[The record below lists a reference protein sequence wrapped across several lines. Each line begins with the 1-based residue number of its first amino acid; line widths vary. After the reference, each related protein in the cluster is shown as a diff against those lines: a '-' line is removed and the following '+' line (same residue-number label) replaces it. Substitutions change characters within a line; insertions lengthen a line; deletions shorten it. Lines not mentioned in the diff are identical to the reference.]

1 MADTAIT
8 VRDLSKQYVRG
19 PDRLESPWD
28 LLGKA
33 FPRLFKRG
41 ADDAS
46 ADPPGAFWALKDISF
61 DVRPG
66 ERVGIIGRNGAGKST
81 LLKILS
87 RIVYPTS
94 GEARV
99 RGRMTSLLEVGT
111 GFNPVFT
118 GRENIYLNASLHG
131 LEPATIA
138 ERFEE
143 IVEFSGVRDFI
154 DTPVRHYSSGMYMRL
169 AFSVAA
175 HLDPDI
181 LLLDEVLA
189 VGDLSFQMK
198 CLKRVEGLTAEGRTV
213 LFVSHSLDAV
223 SRLCERALW
232 LDGGRIVLDGPT
244 VEVVAAYVQEALGL
258 QSSRTWLPEGGAPRP
273 ADRAADGGSED
284 RGPGNEFARLVS
296 ARVVNREGLTV
307 TTVAIDEPV
316 GIEVVYDVLREG
328 KNIQPALYFDNAE
341 GVRAFVAAYTDGQYL
356 HENSRPGRYRATA
369 WIPPDLLNEGPM
381 FVSVCLCT
389 PDPLERHCLV
399 ERAVSFHGLERLEGK
414 GSRDT
419 ARGLFA
425 RAFPGVV
432 RPKLRWETTCS
443 AAPSG
448 LEKAGQAAGSRG

>member
-8 VRDLSKQYVRG
+8 VRDLSKRYVRG
-19 PDRLESPWD
+19 PDRLESPWA
-28 LLGKA
+28 LVAKA
-33 FPRLFKRG
+33 FPRVFQRRAG
-41 ADDAS
+41 RAA
-46 ADPPGAFWALKDISF
+46 ADPPGAFWALKDVSF

-66 ERVGIIGRNGAGKST
+66 ERIGIIGRNGAGKST

-111 GFNPVFT
+111 GFNPVLS

-131 LEPATIA
+131 LQPAEIA
-138 ERFEE
+138 DRFDE

-232 LDGGRIVLDGPT
+232 LDGGRIVCDGPT
-244 VEVVAAYVQEALGL
+244 GEVVGTYVEEVLGL
-258 QSSRTWLPEGGAPRP
+258 QSSRTWLPEEGPPRKAGGTA
-273 ADRAADGGSED
+273 AAESDDRV
-284 RGPGNEFARLVS
+284 PGNEFTRLIS
-296 ARVVNREGLTV
+296 ARIVDRAGLTL
-307 TTVAIDEPV
+307 TAVATDEPV

-328 KNIQPALYFDNAE
+328 KNIQPALYFDNAQ
-341 GVRAFVAAYTDGQYL
+341 GVRAFVAAYTDGRYL
-356 HENSRPGRYRATA
+356 HEKSRTGRYRTTA
-369 WIPPDLLNEGPM
+369 WIPPDLLNEGSL

-399 ERAVSFHGLERLEGK
+399 ERAVSFRGFDRVEATT
-414 GSRDT
+414 SRESP
-419 ARGLFA
+419 RGLFA
-425 RAFPGVV
+425 RDFPGVV
-432 RPKLRWETTCS
+432 RPRLHWETTCT
-443 AAPSG
+443 ATPSG
-448 LEKAGQAAGSRG
+448 SVEAGEAAGSRG